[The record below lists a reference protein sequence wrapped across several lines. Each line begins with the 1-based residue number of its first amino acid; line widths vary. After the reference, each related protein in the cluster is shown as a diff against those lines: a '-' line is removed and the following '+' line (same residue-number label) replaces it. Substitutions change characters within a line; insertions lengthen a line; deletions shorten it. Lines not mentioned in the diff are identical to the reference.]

1 MLKQIDGMQKQ
12 VAIWCARFGWGKFG
26 ALGNLANKQF
36 SWVGF
41 SSEPRT
47 TDIEHIIIK
56 YLHLSM

>member
-1 MLKQIDGMQKQ
+1 MQKQ

-41 SSEPRT
+41 SSLNPAQLT
-47 TDIEHIIIK
+47 
-56 YLHLSM
+56 LSTLLSNICIYQCNN